1 MDSTV
6 LYKTILCLFRNSNN
20 NIANKNILSFNVCSS
35 FITTDVVAI
44 LVIINSV
51 SV

>member
-6 LYKTILCLFRNSNN
+6 LYKTICLFRNSNN
-20 NIANKNILSFNVCSS
+20 NIDTQNILSFNVCSS
-35 FITTDVVAI
+35 FITTDVVTI